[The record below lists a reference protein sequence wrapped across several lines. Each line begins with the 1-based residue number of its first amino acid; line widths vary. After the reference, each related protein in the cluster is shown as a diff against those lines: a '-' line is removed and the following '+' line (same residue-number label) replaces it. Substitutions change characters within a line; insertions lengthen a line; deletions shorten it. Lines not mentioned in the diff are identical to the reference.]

1 LNPPIGGTA
10 PAVMPDPA
18 DVLHLRR
25 VTDLKYPTA
34 PLEPRPEQAPAP
46 VRRVLLPTCLLLTR
60 LPVKYTPSG
69 RCSFSHKRLLPGFF
83 HAYTK
88 PPTGQRPRHGRPR
101 L

>member
-1 LNPPIGGTA
+1 
-10 PAVMPDPA
+10 MPDPA

-60 LPVKYTPSG
+60 LPV
-69 RCSFSHKRLLPGFF
+69 
-83 HAYTK
+83 
-88 PPTGQRPRHGRPR
+88 
-101 L
+101 